1 MTTERFD
8 KAAATWD
15 KKPRRVQLAEKISA
29 AIITRLPLNENMSG
43 MEFGCGTGLVSL
55 ALAPKLKTLAA
66 LDTSQGMLEV
76 LQEKIDEQQL
86 TNMHCL
92 NVDILEDSYKEQ
104 YDLIFCS
111 MTLHLLK
118 DADAVLKRF
127 VELLNPGGYLAVAD
141 LLTEDG
147 SFHGP
152 AVKEIYHHKGFDTEK
167 LGKTLTE
174 LGLLHIHTDI
184 VHTITKET
192 TQKEYP
198 IFLLTGQKK

>member
-8 KAAATWD
+8 KAAVTWD
-15 KKPRRVQLAEKISA
+15 NKPRRVQLAGKISA
-29 AIITRLPLNENMSG
+29 AIIARLPLNQKMSG

-66 LDTSQGMLEV
+66 LDTSQGMLDV

-86 TNMHCL
+86 TNMRCL
-92 NVDILEDSYKEQ
+92 NADIFEDSDKEQ

-111 MTLHLLK
+111 MTLHHLK

-127 VELLNPGGYLAVAD
+127 SELLNPGGYLAVAD
-141 LLTEDG
+141 LVTEDG
-147 SFHGP
+147 SFHGQE
-152 AVKEIYHHKGFDTEK
+152 VKDIYYHKGFDTEK
-167 LGKTLTE
+167 LGKTLTT
-174 LGLLHIHTDI
+174 LGMTDI
-184 VHTITKET
+184 QSDTAHTIKKET

-198 IFLLTGQKK
+198 IFLLTGKKK